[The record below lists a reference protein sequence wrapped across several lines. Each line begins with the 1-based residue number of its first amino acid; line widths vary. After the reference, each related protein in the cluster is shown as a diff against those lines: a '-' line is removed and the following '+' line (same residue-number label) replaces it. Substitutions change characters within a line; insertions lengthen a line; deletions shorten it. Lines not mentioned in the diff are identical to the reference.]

1 MKKQFLTALVI
12 VLCAAPFA
20 TSALTGSDVQ
30 SRINELLAK
39 IAELNL
45 QIRSLQGQAVVTT
58 PSGTTPNAWGLK
70 HRVCTVL
77 DRSITQGQTN
87 DDVKSVQEFLK
98 QEGYLNAE
106 ASGFFGNLTKE
117 ALVRWQASQGV
128 IATADARIAGAGL
141 FGPKTKDRLRVWCGG
156 NGTSGTD
163 LTATP
168 QKGGAPLTVT
178 FTSKIGDGTTRPS
191 AYDGQDTV
199 LDFGDGSEAQWISC
213 GETDNAMQQRCAN
226 PVSLQH
232 TYSKD
237 GTYTATLKKVGG
249 FCAPPGCPV
258 TVIAKVQITVGS
270 IACTKEY
277 RPVCGMKQVVCITA
291 PCNPVPTTYS
301 NTCMM
306 EADGASFAYE
316 GQCRTGST
324 DPSADAQCKS
334 WYDGCNSCGRSEPG
348 GPAFCTLKACPAA
361 TIAKNAYCTA
371 YFGGS
376 GSGKAPSISGFS
388 GPTSLTT
395 NQSGTW
401 TVKASDPEGQ
411 QLSYYITWGDENNYA
426 SGLQTSLPVFT
437 QTATFTHS
445 YAVAGTYTVQV
456 IARDA
461 EGKEAKASITVR
473 VSSESG
479 SVACTM
485 EYAPVC
491 GRPAGCA
498 NTCAPGMICP
508 AICQLHDAKT
518 YGNRCSL
525 NAAGAEYLHDGECQQ

>member
-12 VLCAAPFA
+12 VLCASPFA

-39 IAELNL
+39 IANLNL
-45 QIRSLQGQAVVTT
+45 QIKSLQGQAVMTT

-70 HRVCTVL
+70 HRVCNVL
-77 DRSITQGQTN
+77 DRSIAQGQTS
-87 DDVKSVQEFLK
+87 DDVKSMQEFLK

-128 IATADARIAGAGL
+128 IAAADARIAGAGL
-141 FGPKTKDRLRVWCGG
+141 FGPKTKERLRIWCGG
-156 NGTSGTD
+156 ADNSGGD

-168 QKGGAPLTVT
+168 QRGSAPLTVT
-178 FTSKIGDGTTRPS
+178 FVSKIGDGTTRPS

-199 LDFGDGSEAQWISC
+199 IDFGDGSATQWISC
-213 GETDNAMQQRCAN
+213 GEIDNAMQQRCAK
-226 PVSLQH
+226 PVSIQH
-232 TYSKD
+232 TYAND

-249 FCAPPGCPV
+249 FCAPPGCPE
-258 TVIAKVQITVGS
+258 TVIAKMQISVGP

-277 RPVCGMKQVVCITA
+277 RPVCGMKQVTCITA

-301 NTCMM
+301 NKCMM
-306 EADGASFAYE
+306 EADGAYFAYE
-316 GQCRTGST
+316 GQCRTTTT

-348 GPAFCTLKACPAA
+348 GPAACTLKYCAVPGP
-361 TIAKNAYCTA
+361 AYCTG
-371 YFGGS
+371 YFGQS
-376 GSGKAPSISGFS
+376 GSGKAPSIYGFS
-388 GPTSLTT
+388 GPTSLKAGE
-395 NQSGTW
+395 SGTW

-411 QLSYYITWGDENNYA
+411 TLSYSISWGDEAEYA
-426 SGLQTSLPVFT
+426 SGIKTSLPVFI
-437 QTATFTHS
+437 QTTTFTHS
-445 YAVAGTYTVQV
+445 YAKAGTYTVRV
-456 IARDA
+456 TARDSD
-461 EGKEAKASITVR
+461 GKEAKATITVK
-473 VSSESG
+473 VTQDT
-479 SVACTM
+479 VACTM

-491 GRPAGCA
+491 GRPTGCA

-518 YGNRCSL
+518 YGNKCSL